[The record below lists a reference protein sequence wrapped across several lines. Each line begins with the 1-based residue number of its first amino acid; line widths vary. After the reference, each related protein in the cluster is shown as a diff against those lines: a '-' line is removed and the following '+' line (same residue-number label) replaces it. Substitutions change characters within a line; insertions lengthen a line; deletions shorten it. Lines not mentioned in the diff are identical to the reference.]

1 MSPGTGRVLCLVRS
15 FDDTEVGICQNSLMV
30 MRCVCS
36 TAHRFYPKKA
46 GEKKQNKT
54 VNSSEGIYKK
64 GRNF

>member
-46 GEKKQNKT
+46 GEKKQNIR
-54 VNSSEGIYKK
+54 V
-64 GRNF
+64 GRQVGGMAKS